1 MNKKQITIPEIAL
14 RLLRQQLRTMAWFNQ
29 NVDNLGIF
37 DEYFLDEMRGLME
50 DDEIALDYLGIPKD
64 AQNKDG
70 SGTFYRER
78 LWEFL
83 DCLTEEVELDG
94 NSIINSKEI
103 DLELFNYIE
112 NMLKEEVEE
121 NELKEVKK

>member
-37 DEYFLDEMRGLME
+37 DEYFIDEMRGLME
-50 DDEIALDYLGIPKD
+50 IDEIALDYLGIPKD
-64 AQNKDG
+64 
-70 SGTFYRER
+70 SSSTFYRER

-83 DCLTEEVELDG
+83 VCLVEEVELDG
-94 NSIINSKEI
+94 NSIVNSKEI
-103 DLELFNYIE
+103 DLELFDYIE
-112 NMLKEEVEE
+112 NMLKEKVEE

>member
-50 DDEIALDYLGIPKD
+50 IDEIALDYLGIPKD
-64 AQNKDG
+64 
-70 SGTFYRER
+70 SSSTFYRER

-83 DCLTEEVELDG
+83 VCLVEEVELDG
-94 NSIINSKEI
+94 NSIVNSKEI
-103 DLELFNYIE
+103 DLELFDYIE
-112 NMLKEEVEE
+112 NMLKEKVEE

>member
-70 SGTFYRER
+70 SGTFY
-78 LWEFL
+78 
-83 DCLTEEVELDG
+83 
-94 NSIINSKEI
+94 
-103 DLELFNYIE
+103 
-112 NMLKEEVEE
+112 
-121 NELKEVKK
+121 